1 MEFKIEPL
9 VGCNFLLFE
18 EKRENLRNML
28 DNKYDKT
35 FKREDKDLYNF
46 FSLVFEDDKLACIE
60 FFPNEKVKVFF
71 ENVDINNIKFKEAY
85 NHIKKYDEDIK
96 LIKSWKLAISEK
108 LGIIITG
115 IDDEEFEDENIDCLS
130 VMKKGYITKADFKE

>member
-46 FSLVFEDDKLACIE
+46 FSLVFEDDKLASIE

-71 ENVDINNIKFKEAY
+71 ENVDINNITFKEAY

-130 VMKKGYITKADFKE
+130 VMKKGYITKEAFKE